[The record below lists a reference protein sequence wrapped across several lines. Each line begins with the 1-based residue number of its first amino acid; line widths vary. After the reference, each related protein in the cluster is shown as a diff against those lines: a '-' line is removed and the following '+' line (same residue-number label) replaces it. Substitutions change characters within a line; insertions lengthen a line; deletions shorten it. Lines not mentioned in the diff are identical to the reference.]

1 MLSGMNRSTKKPF
14 QHSLTVVRGWP
25 PLPWIGGTGG
35 SLGRNM
41 KNSRQSK
48 YNEQRACK
56 WELYSVPRIP
66 SGSKEGEESRLVSC
80 TIR

>member
-1 MLSGMNRSTKKPF
+1 
-14 QHSLTVVRGWP
+14 
-25 PLPWIGGTGG
+25 
-35 SLGRNM
+35 M

-48 YNEQRACK
+48 YNEQRAWK

-66 SGSKEGEESRLVSC
+66 SGPKEGEESRLVSC